1 LIRKALTIGNKLGL
15 HARAAGTLVRL
26 SNTFR
31 SEITIE
37 KDGKRANAKSIMGLL
52 MLAAAPGSRIEV
64 VVQGEDEKE
73 ALAAV
78 EDLVRRKFNEG

>member
-1 LIRKALTIGNKLGL
+1 MIRKALTIGNKLGL

-52 MLAAAPGSRIEV
+52 MLAAAPGSRI
-64 VVQGEDEKE
+64 KHT
-73 ALAAV
+73 AA
-78 EDLVRRKFNEG
+78 RFAAARKCVTAGPA

>member
-1 LIRKALTIGNKLGL
+1 MIRKTLTIGNKLGL
-15 HARAAGTLVRL
+15 HARAAGALVRL

-52 MLAAAPGSRIEV
+52 MLAAAPGSRVEV

-78 EDLVRRKFNEG
+78 EDLVRRKFNEE